1 MTRRPSLKA
10 MDRRPVA
17 AAETPAH
24 AVEPA
29 PAPERPTYKQPGR
42 TGKKVVSVYLPETVW
57 RDAKILAART
67 DSTVDSL
74 MRRGLDLV
82 FAEHG
87 VNRGAGDA

>member
-10 MDRRPVA
+10 LDRRPA
-17 AAETPAH
+17 PIETPAP

-29 PAPERPTYKQPGR
+29 LAPERPVYKQPGR
-42 TGKKVVSVYLPETVW
+42 AGKKVVSVYLPETVW

-67 DSTVDSL
+67 DTTIDAL
-74 MRRGLDLV
+74 MRRGLDMV

-87 VNRGAGDA
+87 VNRGAGDT

>member
-1 MTRRPSLKA
+1 MTRRPSLKGL
-10 MDRRPVA
+10 DRRPA
-17 AAETPAH
+17 PAETLAP

-29 PAPERPTYKQPGR
+29 PAPERPAYKQPGR
-42 TGKKVVSVYLPETVW
+42 AGKKVVSVYLPESVW

-67 DSTVDSL
+67 DTTIDAL

-87 VNRGAGDA
+87 INRGAAD